1 MFLEKYLDSFYL
13 DLVYDT
19 YDYKYLNTIDENNF
33 VLVYNVFL
41 KYNFYFINDIILK
54 YLDIFEL
61 DSNIVEKG
69 IIKLREKLGN
79 DFVYI
84 IGHDMR
90 YLEDIK
96 KN

>member
-1 MFLEKYLDSFYL
+1 MFLEKYLDNFYL

-33 VLVYNVFL
+33 VIVYNVFL

-54 YLDIFEL
+54 YLEIFEL
-61 DSNIVEKG
+61 DSNIVEEG
-69 IIKLREKLGN
+69 IIRLREKLGN

>member
-1 MFLEKYLDSFYL
+1 MFLEKYLDNFYL

-19 YDYKYLNTIDENNF
+19 YDYEYLNTIDENSF
-33 VLVYNVFL
+33 ILVYDIFI

-54 YLDIFEL
+54 YLELFEL
-61 DSNIVEKG
+61 DSNIVEEG
-69 IIKLREKLGN
+69 VLKLKEKLGN